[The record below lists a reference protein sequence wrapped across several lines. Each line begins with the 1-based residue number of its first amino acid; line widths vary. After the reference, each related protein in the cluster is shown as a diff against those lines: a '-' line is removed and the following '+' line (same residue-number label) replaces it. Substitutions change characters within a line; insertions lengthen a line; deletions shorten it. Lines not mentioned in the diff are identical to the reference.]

1 MNEDQISSQE
11 MPYTNREIREK
22 WHDLQNT
29 LAAILL
35 QTSAT
40 NGRVGKLE
48 LEKAGRE
55 GFYKAMSIA
64 GAIGWTVTMSLVGW
78 ILLQLVDLDSRINE
92 ATHQAVDEAL
102 IPYNLEK

>member
-1 MNEDQISSQE
+1 MDEQLSAQE

-29 LAAILL
+29 LSAILV

-48 LEKAGRE
+48 LTKAENG
-55 GFYKAMSIA
+55 GFYKAMAIA
-64 GAIGWTVTMSLVGW
+64 GAIGWTITFSLVTW
-78 ILLQLVDLDSRINE
+78 ILLQLVGLDNKINT
-92 ATHQAVDEAL
+92 ATHQAVDDAL
-102 IPYNLEK
+102 KAYQIEP